1 MRGTGHRLQ
10 HGAPV
15 SAGTSVQGTKFTYID
30 RTMKVCMASFPH
42 FRNFFVAPRAFLR
55 VSSDFRSFDTRV
67 SFASGRSALW
77 RHTHVAGRY
86 IHATFPRYILRA
98 RVARPH
104 ERIQNAKMRHCGVTV
119 TLTAD
124 RLRRLLHTHQF
135 LNRARFFN
143 RKHLM
148 RGPHTKSARPH
159 AGR

>member
-55 VSSDFRSFDTRV
+55 VSSDFRLFDTNSHASSQAAGRHSGDTPTWPDDIYMLPSRDIYYVRV
-67 SFASGRSALW
+67 SPGHTREKMQSHNAECDTP
-77 RHTHVAGRY
+77 RHA
-86 IHATFPRYILRA
+86 
-98 RVARPH
+98 
-104 ERIQNAKMRHCGVTV
+104 E
-119 TLTAD
+119 TAD

-135 LNRARFFN
+135 LNRARFFQ
-143 RKHLM
+143 
-148 RGPHTKSARPH
+148 P
-159 AGR
+159 

>member
-1 MRGTGHRLQ
+1 MEQQPLGHWLAVVRASHQTPFGQATCALHRLQ

-104 ERIQNAKMRHCGVTV
+104 ERENAKPQCRMRH
-119 TLTAD
+119 TAS
-124 RLRRLLHTHQF
+124 R
-135 LNRARFFN
+135 
-143 RKHLM
+143 
-148 RGPHTKSARPH
+148 
-159 AGR
+159 